1 LVGESGS
8 GKSTIVNLLLALYQP
23 SLGEILVDGSNLG
36 EVDSLTWRKRIGV
49 VDQEVYLLNTSIKEN
64 IIFGRQNISDLD
76 IYRATNT
83 ALAHEFIENLEN
95 GYQTVVGDRGHKLS
109 GGQQQRIALA
119 RALVSNPDILVLDEA
134 TSSLDSI
141 SERYIQKA
149 IENMHESRTIIV
161 IAHRLSTVS
170 AADKILVLDSGNI
183 VESGT
188 KNELIR
194 EGGVF
199 SKLWATQYR

>member
-1 LVGESGS
+1 
-8 GKSTIVNLLLALYQP
+8 
-23 SLGEILVDGSNLG
+23 
-36 EVDSLTWRKRIGV
+36 
-49 VDQEVYLLNTSIKEN
+49 VYLLNTSIKEN

>member
-1 LVGESGS
+1 MY
-8 GKSTIVNLLLALYQP
+8 NC
-23 SLGEILVDGSNLG
+23 
-36 EVDSLTWRKRIGV
+36 
-49 VDQEVYLLNTSIKEN
+49 
-64 IIFGRQNISDLD
+64 
-76 IYRATNT
+76 
-83 ALAHEFIENLEN
+83 
-95 GYQTVVGDRGHKLS
+95 YQTVVGFRGHKLS

-199 SKLWATQYR
+199 STLWATQYR